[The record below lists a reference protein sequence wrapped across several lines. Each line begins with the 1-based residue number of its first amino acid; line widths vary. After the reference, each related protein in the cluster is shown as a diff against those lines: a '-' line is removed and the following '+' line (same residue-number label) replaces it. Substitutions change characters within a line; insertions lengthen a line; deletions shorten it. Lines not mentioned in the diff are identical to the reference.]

1 MILRIKLQQ
10 ENRQLRDD
18 LSCLREEMNEMEE
31 KFEEQL
37 RLALRDSEMSAQSMK
52 SKDDRSVLYTVFYI
66 SYFVHYAI

>member
-1 MILRIKLQQ
+1 MEFISEFLQQ

-37 RLALRDSEMSAQSMK
+37 RLALRDSEISAQTMR
-52 SKDDRSVLYTVFYI
+52 SKDDRSGSINVL
-66 SYFVHYAI
+66 

>member
-1 MILRIKLQQ
+1 
-10 ENRQLRDD
+10 
-18 LSCLREEMNEMEE
+18 MNEMEE

-52 SKDDRSVLYTVFYI
+52 SKDDRSVLNTVFYV